1 MLAKVGLVLF
11 VVSESG
17 KINCSIYN
25 NDVNTGTSDSE

>member
-1 MLAKVGLVLF
+1 MLAMVSLVLF

-17 KINCSIYN
+17 KINCSIYI